1 MRLANQIF
9 KSVLSHIVKLS
20 DLYWDVSSDSQ
31 IFYLYFKCHR

>member
-20 DLYWDVSSDSQ
+20 DLYLDVSSDRQ
-31 IFYLYFKCHR
+31 IFYLYFKCHK